1 MNLEVLA
8 HKLQTDGVGI
18 KGVNIFVHHMPQSA
32 ETGILL
38 KMPYIPPLIDY
49 ELPGYRR
56 ERFNLIVRSKKYQT
70 GEELARKAVTSLT
83 LSETQLTGMDIRYMR
98 PERDLVPYPLNE
110 ADMTEFLVI
119 FGVVYVIL

>member
-1 MNLEVLA
+1 MNLEILA
-8 HKLQTDGVGI
+8 HKLQTDGVGK
-18 KGVNIFVHHMPQSA
+18 KGVDIFIQHMPQSA

-38 KMPYIPPLIDY
+38 RMPYIGAPIDY

-70 GEELARKAVTSLT
+70 AEALVRKAMTSLT
-83 LSETQLTGMDIRYMR
+83 VSETQLTGMDIRFMR
-98 PERDLVPYPLNE
+98 PERLPISYPLSE

-119 FGVVYVIL
+119 FEAVYVIL